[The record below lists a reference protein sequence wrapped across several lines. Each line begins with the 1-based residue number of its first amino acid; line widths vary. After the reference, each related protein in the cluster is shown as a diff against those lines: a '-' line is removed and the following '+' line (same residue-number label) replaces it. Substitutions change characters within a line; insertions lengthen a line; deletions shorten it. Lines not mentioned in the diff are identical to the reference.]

1 MKYVAFLTGSQYLYG
16 GEALEAVNADSVRI
30 AEYLDKAVRGAR
42 VVYKGVMKTTDEI
55 VATVKQINSDDEC
68 IGVIV
73 WCHTFSPAKMW
84 INGLKLLQKPLLHL
98 HTQANRELPYD
109 EIDMDFMNLNQAAHG
124 DREFAYILTRMGI
137 VRKSVVGYYEEEDT
151 VKEIDL
157 WLDLA
162 RAYDYSSKLKICRF
176 GDNMRDVA
184 VTEGDKVEAHIRFGW
199 QTDYYGIGDLYEE
212 IEGVGD
218 EETDALYSE
227 TLKRYELKT
236 DDVAAVREQ
245 IKYAIALRRFLDRSG
260 YKAFTTNFQDL
271 HGLRQLP
278 GMAVQLL
285 MADGYGFGAEGDWK
299 IAALGA
305 VMREMA
311 KYRKGSTAFM
321 EDYTY
326 DLTHGR
332 ELVLGAH
339 MLEVCPTMAAT
350 RPKIEVHPLGI
361 GGKEPPAR
369 LVFDGICGDAI
380 AVCMTDTGKGLRL
393 ICAEIEL
400 VKQPLPMPKLPVAR
414 VMWRIKPEFKS
425 GVRAWLE
432 AGGAHHTVVSTALTA
447 SDMEAFAALHGIE
460 FVHIG

>member
-16 GEALEAVNADSVRI
+16 GEALEAVAADSVRI
-30 AEYLDKAVRGAR
+30 AEYLDKAARGAR
-42 VVYKGVMKTTDEI
+42 VKFKGVMKTSDEI

-68 IGVIV
+68 IGAIV

-162 RAYDYSSKLKICRF
+162 RAEDFSRKLKICRF
-176 GDNMRDVA
+176 GDNMREVA
-184 VTEGDKVEAHIRFGW
+184 VTEGDKVEAHIRLGW
-199 QTDYYGIGDLYEE
+199 QTDYYGIGDLVDE
-212 IEGVGD
+212 IAKVND
-218 EETDALYSE
+218 EDTDTLYSE
-227 TLKRYELKT
+227 TLKRYELNT
-236 DDVAAVREQ
+236 DNVAAVKEQ
-245 IKYAIALRRFLDRSG
+245 IKYAIALRRFLDRAG

-460 FVHIG
+460 FVHTG

>member
-16 GEALEAVNADSVRI
+16 GEALEAVAADSVRI
-30 AEYLDKAVRGAR
+30 AEYLDKAACGAR
-42 VVYKGVMKTTDEI
+42 VKFKGAMKTSDEI
-55 VATVKQINSDDEC
+55 VATVKQINSDDDC

-184 VTEGDKVEAHIRFGW
+184 VTEGDKVEAHIRLGW
-199 QTDYYGIGDLYEE
+199 QTDYYGIGDLVDE
-212 IEGVGD
+212 IAKVND
-218 EETDALYSE
+218 EDTDTLYFE
-227 TLKRYELKT
+227 TLRRYELNT
-236 DDVAAVREQ
+236 DNVAAVKEQ
-245 IKYAIALRRFLDRSG
+245 IKYAIALRCFLDRAG

-369 LVFDGICGDAI
+369 LVFDGICGDAV
-380 AVCMTDTGKGLRL
+380 AVCMTDTGSGFRL

>member
-1 MKYVAFLTGSQYLYG
+1 MKYAAFLTGSQYLYG
-16 GEALEAVNADSVRI
+16 EDALEAVNADSVRI

-42 VVYKGVMKTTDEI
+42 VIYKGVMKTSDEI

-98 HTQANRELPYD
+98 HTQANRELPYA

-162 RAYDYSSKLKICRF
+162 RAEDFSRKLKICRF
-176 GDNMRDVA
+176 GDNMREVA
-184 VTEGDKVEAHIRFGW
+184 VTEGDKVEAHIRLGW
-199 QTDYYGIGDLYEE
+199 QTDYYGIGDLVDE
-212 IEGVGD
+212 IAKVND
-218 EETDALYSE
+218 EDTDTLYSE
-227 TLKRYELKT
+227 TLRRYELNT
-236 DDVAAVREQ
+236 DNVAAVKEQ
-245 IKYAIALRRFLDRSG
+245 VRYAMALRRFLDRAG

-460 FVHIG
+460 FAHIG